1 MLYRIIYSS
10 RQRTTPMTTIRFA
23 LLAATSLA
31 QFTPAF
37 AQDKPAVG
45 LNFDKLSTPAE
56 TQDDPADP
64 PVPADDDDFHGAI
77 YVTAGGLGRL
87 DVLAGTS
94 VLEGTELQ
102 RNQEGQIGEVLA
114 RLPGVSATSFSPG
127 ASRPVLRGFA
137 GDRVRVL
144 VDGIGAIDA
153 SNTSADHAVT
163 IDPLTA
169 ERIEVLRGPAVL
181 LYGSS
186 AIGGAVNV
194 LDKRIPRRVPAEPVH
209 LDAAAAIDTA
219 YDLREG
225 GASLDVPLAS
235 SLAFHVDGS
244 WRKTNDVEISGF
256 ALAEPLRQD
265 LLVDAAEEL
274 EEGHADEAEEL
285 LAAAGQRDVLP
296 SSATET
302 WSLGSGLAW
311 IGSGASLGVS
321 VGYYDS
327 LYGVP
332 TRPGAH
338 HHHEQ
343 GGENEEEGEHDEG
356 AVAIDLEQWRA
367 DLRGSVE
374 LGGGVFD
381 ELTTR
386 WGYSDYTHV
395 ELEGDE
401 VGTTFAV
408 EGVEGR
414 VELIQHRR
422 GGWGGSIGGQY
433 LFRDFAAEGAEAFVP
448 PNTTE
453 SFALFTLQE
462 IDFDPFEIE
471 AGLRYERTELAARTL
486 GTARSFDGL
495 SAALGMAWSPA
506 PGIRLGLNGSHA
518 ARAPS
523 AEELFADGPHVA
535 TQQYE
540 IGDPALGLE
549 TAWGVEAYVRGSRG
563 GADFGLNLYRTWFD
577 DFVYLDATG
586 EEVDGLPV
594 YRQLQQGAD
603 HFGVEAEAS
612 VPLFRAAGFRFV
624 GDAQGDYV
632 RATLADGSPVPRMP
646 PLSLLG
652 ALEAQSDALDARAE
666 VQWFDRQD
674 RISEFET
681 STGGF
686 AHVNLSLAWKPL
698 RGGENVTVMLQANN
712 LFDAEGRRHASFTKD
727 FVPLAGRNLRLSVRT
742 SF

>member
-1 MLYRIIYSS
+1 MN
-10 RQRTTPMTTIRFA
+10 PFRFA

-31 QFTPAF
+31 LSTPAF
-37 AQDKPAVG
+37 AQQEASPEPAPEA
-45 LNFDKLSTPAE
+45 DA
-56 TQDDPADP
+56 PAD
-64 PVPADDDDFHGAI
+64 ADDYHGEI

-87 DVLAGTS
+87 NVLAGTS
-94 VLEGTELQ
+94 VIEGTELQ

-114 RLPGVSATSFSPG
+114 KIPGVSATSFSPG

-144 VDGIGAIDA
+144 VDGIGSIDA

-169 ERIEVLRGPAVL
+169 DRIEVLRGPAVL

-194 LDKRIPRRVPAEPVH
+194 LDKRIPRRVPDEQVH
-209 LDAAAAIDTA
+209 IDATAAVDTA

-225 GASLDVPLAS
+225 GASVDAPLAS
-235 SLAFHVDGS
+235 SLAFHLDGS
-244 WRKTNDVEISGF
+244 WRKTNDVEIAGF

-265 LLVDAAEEL
+265 VLADAAEEI
-274 EEGHADEAEEL
+274 EEGHAEEGEEL
-285 LAAAGQRDVLP
+285 LAAANQRGVLP

-302 WSLGSGLAW
+302 YSLGSGLAW

-327 LYGVP
+327 VYGVP

-338 HHHEQ
+338 HHHEEGEQ
-343 GGENEEEGEHDEG
+343 GGEEEEEHGNE
-356 AVAIDLEQWRA
+356 AVSIDLEQWRA

-374 LGGGVFD
+374 LGGGFFD

-395 ELEGDE
+395 EMEGDE
-401 VGTTFAV
+401 VGTTFLV

-414 VELIQHRR
+414 VELIQNRR
-422 GGWGGSIGGQY
+422 GGWGGSFGGQY

-462 IDFDPFEIE
+462 VDFDPFEIQ
-471 AGLRYERTELAARTL
+471 AGLRYERTELAVDTL
-486 GTARSFDGL
+486 GVERTFDGV
-495 SAALGMAWSPA
+495 SGALGFAYDLA

-523 AEELFADGPHVA
+523 AEELFANGPHIA

-540 IGDPALGLE
+540 IGNPDLALE
-549 TAWGVEAYVRGSRG
+549 TAWGVEAYVRGSHG
-563 GADFGLNLYRTWFD
+563 GADFGLNVYRTWFD

-586 EEVDGLPV
+586 DEIDGLPV

-603 HFGVEAEAS
+603 HFGIEAEAS

-624 GDAQGDYV
+624 GDVQGDYV
-632 RATLADGSPVPRMP
+632 RATLADGSPVPRIP

-652 ALEAQSDALDARAE
+652 AVEAQSDLLDARAE
-666 VQWFDRQD
+666 VQWFDEQD
-674 RISEFET
+674 RVAELET
-681 STGGF
+681 PTQGF

-698 RGGENVTVMLQANN
+698 RGGDNVTMMLQANN

-727 FVPLAGRNLRLSVRT
+727 FVPLAGRNVRLSVRT